1 MDIATYALAEA
12 SPFTILSID
21 IGKKNLGYSI
31 YDGTNLEFGIFN
43 ITQHIKKYKLKEN
56 ILGRNT
62 VLINWLNELN
72 NKHNIN
78 KIIVEK
84 QVIRNVVAMCIQ
96 SCIISYALMNS
107 IEVLTFD
114 PKNKFTFTGDNYNSK
129 TKEHKKIVIKYATN
143 LISKLY
149 PDKLEYFNQF
159 TKQDDISD
167 SIIMNFMCHPQTDL
181 KYLKTIFIIK

>member
-1 MDIATYALAEA
+1 MDITPYALAEA

-62 VLINWLNELN
+62 VLINWLTELN
-72 NKHNIN
+72 TKHNIN

-96 SCIISYALMNS
+96 SCIISYALINS
-107 IEVLTFD
+107 IEVFTFD

-129 TKEHKKIVIKYATN
+129 TKEHKKLVVKYTTN

-159 TKQDDISD
+159 TKQDDIAD
-167 SIIMNFMCHPQTDL
+167 SIVMNFMCHPNTDL
-181 KYLKTIFIIK
+181 KYLKTLIK